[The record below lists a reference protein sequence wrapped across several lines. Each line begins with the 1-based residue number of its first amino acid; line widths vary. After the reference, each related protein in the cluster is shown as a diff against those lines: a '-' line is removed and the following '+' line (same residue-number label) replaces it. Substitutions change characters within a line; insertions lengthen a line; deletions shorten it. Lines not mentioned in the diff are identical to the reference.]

1 MRSSWLAPAVVF
13 VFALAVYS
21 ATLARTVQVGDAGE
35 LITCAHTLGVAH
47 PTGYPLYCLT
57 GRAADLLLPGPTPA
71 FRLNLFSAI
80 LAALT
85 SALAAGIIVVAT
97 RSPVAA
103 VLGGLFVAFS
113 PSLWSQATS
122 AEVYAL
128 HVALMSATLFVL
140 SLASTRRFVTA
151 TALLGLACTNHITA
165 VIWLPALA
173 AAALLDEPALVRDR
187 RRLALLAVAFLLPLA
202 LYLYLPLRSMA
213 NPPNDWGDPETPER
227 LWAHVSGAQ
236 YQRRLLSLGFSGWL
250 GNLSEYGA
258 TLMDEIG
265 LLGIVAATA
274 GALMLLRQGRRS
286 LLAALTLAAAANVL
300 FYTNYSA
307 FDVADFFVPSHIVW
321 GTLAGIGLGALPLP
335 AMALALMLPAS
346 QLWTNYARVDRSAS
360 RIALD
365 RAENLFRSLPPD
377 ATVFAEGSGSLFL
390 LEYLQLCE
398 GRRPDVRIVG
408 SYGKIFAELFR
419 GVPREHR
426 EAVEDQYVRT
436 TTRRPVFFTARRS
449 MSGLPGHTLVPWG
462 LAYRLLRPGETLH
475 ARRPQLTWTDWP
487 LDPRTEDLKTRE
499 ILAQYELFR
508 GQQLWDAGRKRPAV
522 TALRAAQQLSFGH
535 FYMLSQIG
543 RAFIRFELPHD
554 ARRALRQA
562 LRVPLAF
569 ASEDRSATR
578 RDLESVEETLRR
590 RPPPPGLRIPVP
602 AKPRR
607 KSSPPMGVRT
617 ASRPVPGATNRPAA
631 PRRL

>member
-1 MRSSWLAPAVVF
+1 MRSTWLAPAVVF
-13 VFALAVYS
+13 VVALAVYG

-35 LITCAHTLGVAH
+35 LISCAHTLGVAH
-47 PTGYPLYCLT
+47 PTGYPLYCLA
-57 GRAADLLLPGPTPA
+57 GRAADLVLPGPTPA

-80 LAALT
+80 LAALA
-85 SALAAGIIVVAT
+85 SAFAAGIVFVAT
-97 RSPVAA
+97 TSPVAA

-122 AEVYAL
+122 AEVYTL
-128 HVALMSATLFVL
+128 HVALMSATLFIL
-140 SLASTRRFVTA
+140 SLASARRFVA
-151 TALLGLACTNHITA
+151 AAALLGLACTNHITA

-173 AAALLDEPALVRDR
+173 AAALFDEPALARDR
-187 RRLALLAVAFLLPLA
+187 RRLGLLAAALLLPLA

-213 NPPNDWGDPETPER
+213 NPPNDWGDPETLQR
-227 LWAHVSGAQ
+227 LWAHVTGAQ
-236 YQRRLLSLGFSGWL
+236 YQRRLLSTGFTGWL

-258 TLMDEIG
+258 ALRDEIG
-265 LLGIVAATA
+265 LLGIIAATA
-274 GALMLLRQGRRS
+274 GALTLLRQGRRS

-335 AMALALMLPAS
+335 AMALAVVLPAS

-365 RAENLFRSLPPD
+365 RAENLFRSLPPN

-436 TTRRPVFFTARRS
+436 TTRPVFFTARRS

-462 LAYRLLRPGETLH
+462 LAYRLLRPGETLP
-475 ARRPQLTWTDWP
+475 ARRPQLAWTDWP
-487 LDPRTEDLKTRE
+487 LDARAEDLKTRE
-499 ILAQYELFR
+499 ILAQYEFFR
-508 GQQLWDAGRKRPAV
+508 GLQLWEAGRKRPAV
-522 TALRAAQQLSFGH
+522 TALRSAQQLAFGH

-590 RPPPPGLRIPVP
+590 RPPAPGLRIPVP
-602 AKPRR
+602 AKPKR

-617 ASRPVPGATNRPAA
+617 ASRPAPGATGRPAA